1 MEIKALPAQNEN
13 EKKHFIALMFVDG
26 AEDEDLGDA
35 SSTDDDRTNSGNV
48 HVQSAAQS
56 GDNVQKVSILSLTA
70 VALRSL
76 ENFEEDVTENKL
88 LFQCRGQLEQLL
100 V

>member
-48 HVQSAAQS
+48 HVKSAAQS
-56 GDNVQKVSILSLTA
+56 GDNVSKSIDPVSDSSGTT
-70 VALRSL
+70 VAGEL
-76 ENFEEDVTENKL
+76 
-88 LFQCRGQLEQLL
+88 
-100 V
+100 